1 MNRVIKLGNA
11 QEARVFHGGRS
22 AGQQLRMEIEDF
34 LNANDYITL
43 DFSGVGVVTQSYID
57 EAIGVLVLEYGQNI
71 LSRLAFKNCN
81 EDVAAVIRYVASTRA
96 EDFQSKQTV
105 LIH

>member
-34 LNANDYITL
+34 LNANDHITL

-57 EAIGVLVLEYGQNI
+57 EAIGVLVLDGQNI

-81 EDVAAVIRYVASTRA
+81 EDVTSVIRYVASTRS
-96 EDFQSKQTV
+96 EDFQRKQTV